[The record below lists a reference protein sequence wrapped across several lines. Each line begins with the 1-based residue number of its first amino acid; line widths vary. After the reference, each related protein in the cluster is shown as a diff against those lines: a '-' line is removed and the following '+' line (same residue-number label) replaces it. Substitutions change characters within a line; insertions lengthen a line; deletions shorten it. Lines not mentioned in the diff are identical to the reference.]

1 MAYICDLATIDVYY
15 RVLGL
20 PAPEAKAWALLDLAQ
35 VKHLRH
41 QLKRFWFYGIYLKT
55 QDYGPLSYGRTQ
67 YDYQAGS
74 LVFVA
79 PGQVVGIDDGK
90 VTENPE
96 GLALLFTPELSYTLQ
111 LKSLLKNYSFFAYSS
126 NEALHLAP
134 AELTTIVRLMHQ
146 CSAAR
151 TQAAAR
157 AGLKQLLE
165 RCRRYYLRQFSSRHA
180 LNCDT
185 LARFEALMSDY
196 FHSDKPTTQ
205 GLPTVAWCAEQLH
218 FSPNYLGDMIKKE
231 TGRSALSYI
240 HHFIVDYIKQR
251 LSDPAPTISSIAWE
265 MGFAQPH
272 HLSRLFKKETGLSP
286 QAYRAQFRHR

>member
-20 PAPEAKAWALLDLAQ
+20 PDPGAKAWALIDFAQ

-79 PGQVVGIDDGK
+79 PGQVAGIDDGK

-96 GLALLFTPELSYTLQ
+96 GLALLFHPELSYTKQ

-134 AELTTIVRLMHQ
+134 DELTPIVRLMHQ
-146 CSAAR
+146 CSAAH
-151 TQAAAR
+151 THEAAIAL
-157 AGLKQLLE
+157 LKQLLE
-165 RCRRYYLRQFSSRHA
+165 RFRRYYLRQFSSRHQ
-180 LNCDT
+180 LNCDA
-185 LARFEALMSDY
+185 LARFESLMMDY
-196 FHSDKPTTQ
+196 FHSDKPTSL

-231 TGRSALSYI
+231 TGRSALAYI

-251 LSDPAPTISSIAWE
+251 LSDPNPTISSIAWE

-286 QAYRAQFRHR
+286 KAYRAQLRHL